1 MKWSVLSIS
10 ITWAWLTEKKY
21 ILDIYK
27 HPTNFY
33 YLTVSYYICNFYLSD
48 IMLTNQHLSA
58 YKITARN
65 VKLSYS
71 V

>member
-1 MKWSVLSIS
+1 M
-10 ITWAWLTEKKY
+10 Y

-33 YLTVSYYICNFYLSD
+33 YLTVSYYICNVYLSD

>member
-1 MKWSVLSIS
+1 MTNRKM
-10 ITWAWLTEKKY
+10 Y